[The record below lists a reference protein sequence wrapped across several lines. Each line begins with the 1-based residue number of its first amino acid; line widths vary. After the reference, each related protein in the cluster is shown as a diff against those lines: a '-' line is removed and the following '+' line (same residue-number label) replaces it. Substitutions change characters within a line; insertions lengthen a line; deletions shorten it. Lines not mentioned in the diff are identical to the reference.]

1 LGDFKTNLAPYL
13 GDWGVKSGRE
23 TKCMSVRGEASGGKK
38 EKKIEIYE
46 ITKQHKRNEISI

>member
-1 LGDFKTNLAPYL
+1 MNNLLPIPWFLPPSPQGGAKKPANFKAPF
-13 GDWGVKSGRE
+13 GGFG
-23 TKCMSVRGEASGGKK
+23 GEK